1 MLELG
6 AAEHLDVDQRQAP
19 QQRGDDD
26 QQGAGIERLEAGT
39 EDHEGANEAARDG
52 SPAPPTKHLAEEEGA
67 QEGGEERASEGE
79 CGGAGQRS
87 EREADEEGEHGEHVE
102 HRTQHV
108 EADALGVEEAKT
120 VAHEQGKDHN
130 EAENVAEE
138 GHLHGRKTLAGV
150 ADGGV
155 HGREH
160 DGREQHQQA
169 GARHR

>member
-1 MLELG
+1 MTSK
-6 AAEHLDVDQRQAP
+6 AP
-19 QQRGDDD
+19 VSSAWKPGRRITS
-26 QQGAGIERLEAGT
+26 APMKP
-39 EDHEGANEAARDG
+39 HSDG
-52 SPAPPTKHLAEEEGA
+52 RPAPPTEHLAEEEGA

-87 EREADEEGEHGEHVE
+87 ERQADEEGQHGEHVE

-108 EADALGVEEAKT
+108 EADALGVEQAKT

-130 EAENVAEE
+130 EAEDVAEE
-138 GHLHGRKTLAGV
+138 GHLHGRKMLAGV

-160 DGREQHQQA
+160 DGRRAASA
-169 GARHR
+169 GRRASPARG